1 MQLFT
6 LLTIT
11 ILSFT
16 ASTTPITAAPA
27 RRAVQPVNG
36 TATPGGIPFPFSYTE
51 ANIAS
56 LAAALDQIDSIPDS
70 VASGGP
76 TALKAW
82 SKEHNARSTI
92 EDSLVE
98 RQNWVQIGNCVVQ
111 ITKAIAEGYLPIAK
125 LRRVKDLI
133 KEAGGVYKA
142 AKALLKADK
151 WEDLKDFGEAFFELA
166 KILAGVDGIADTCF
180 SMF

>member
-1 MQLFT
+1 MHFFTLFT
-6 LLTIT
+6 LAS
-11 ILSFT
+11 LSFT
-16 ASTTPITAAPA
+16 ATSTPITAAAAPVF
-27 RRAVQPVNG
+27 RAVQPSN
-36 TATPGGIPFPFSYTE
+36 APKNNPFPFSYNE

-76 TALKAW
+76 AAVKAW
-82 SKEHNARSTI
+82 FKEHSINARS
-92 EDSLVE
+92 DSLVE
-98 RQNWVQIGNCVVQ
+98 RQNWIQIGNCVVQ

-151 WEDLKDFGEAFFELA
+151 WEDLKEFGEAFFELA